1 MYVCTPF
8 IDLLFAYFEVHHQKY
23 DAYEDAGGADDEVGD
38 AQERVLTAQP
48 RRRRQYHALSA
59 VKRRHWICC
68 TTNK

>member
-1 MYVCTPF
+1 MYMYVCTPF

-48 RRRRQYHALSA
+48 
-59 VKRRHWICC
+59 
-68 TTNK
+68 